1 MAQDLQAAVAHLYG
15 VPLDAFVAERTRV
28 ARALKAAG
36 QRDAAAEVA
45 GLAKPSAAAWALNHV
60 AREAPE
66 AVAEWADAAAALR
79 DASTRS
85 AQVGGDTVRAAM
97 AGHRAS
103 TGRLVGAVHELAQP
117 GGRPLSPAMLD
128 RVSRLL
134 HAATADAG
142 LAERLQAGCVT
153 EEPAPAAVSPPAA
166 AVPPSAAA
174 SPSAA
179 VPPAEVAPPADG
191 PARDREAE
199 ARAERRAE
207 LELRERHAAQA
218 AERLRDQLARR
229 HVAAQAAEE
238 RLEQA
243 RRTLLRSES
252 EAAAAHDAV
261 KDAEHAAAEAVTEV
275 DDLRAQLRQIP

>member
-1 MAQDLQAAVAHLYG
+1 MAQDLQNAVAHLYG
-15 VPLDAFVAERTRV
+15 VPLDAFVAERTRL

-36 QRDAAAEVA
+36 DRDAAAEVA
-45 GLAKPSAAAWALNHV
+45 RLAKPSAAAWALNHV

-103 TGRLVGAVHELAQP
+103 TGRLVGAVRELAQP
-117 GGRPLSPAMLD
+117 SGRPLSPAMVD
-128 RVSRLL
+128 RVASLL
-134 HAATADAG
+134 RAATADAG

-166 AVPPSAAA
+166 AA
-174 SPSAA
+174 S
-179 VPPAEVAPPADG
+179 PAEVASPPDG
-191 PARDREAE
+191 PARDREDE
-199 ARAERRAE
+199 ARVERRAE
-207 LELRERHAAQA
+207 LERRERRAELEHNERDAAQA
-218 AERLRDQLARR
+218 VERLRDRLARR
-229 HVAAQAAEE
+229 TVAAQAAEE

-261 KDAEHAAAEAVTEV
+261 KDAEHAATVAIAEL
-275 DDLRAQLRQIP
+275 DGLRAQLRQIS